1 MVVRTWN
8 LEWVQVPFHL
18 RTLDGST
25 TLVRNWPI
33 EFLRVVDLGNQTWVL
48 SELIGQHNGK
58 WIGAQPR
65 KYWEE
70 KNMQKK
76 KSVKTFAMERWV
88 FGGEKQIDKTWP

>member
-1 MVVRTWN
+1 M
-8 LEWVQVPFHL
+8 
-18 RTLDGST
+18 GSGT
-25 TLVRNWPI
+25 IPPKDIGWFYNTCENWPI

-76 KSVKTFAMERWV
+76 KRVKTFAMERWV